1 VADQPD
7 KPRDDDMHDP
17 KDRGAPFP
25 LGEFLTLCDPCAES
39 PEVRPCLRKD
49 FEDADASAVHAQMRY
64 RVSVGVAAV
73 AGLIALL
80 IGLGQ
85 RAKLPETPPCTTSP
99 NRWLP
104 VEFAY
109 TLLALISVLAAI
121 LTGKQAHWL
130 SKRFRAE
137 RLRLLKFKL
146 LIDPK
151 LWHTS
156 LRDLTPWRNRLET
169 GRSAIADQSEENL
182 DALKLSDAMPDLP
195 ATDDCLAVEVPAL
208 QRLLEYYRRKRL
220 GFQLEYFERRARK
233 KSILANPR
241 LPPIFFF
248 SGIALV
254 LCNDILEWATQDALD
269 SHRGELTILGLA
281 LLSFA
286 VPMGWSAIR
295 TVRGAHE
302 FSRNA
307 ARSHARHAAL
317 AELSRSLDAATAGP
331 PERWDRPVVFGYLY
345 LCEGILASDQH
356 EWIRL
361 MRDAEWYG

>member
-1 VADQPD
+1 MAEV
-7 KPRDDDMHDP
+7 DDDMHDP
-17 KDRGAPFP
+17 NDRGADFP
-25 LGEFLTLCDPCAES
+25 LGEFLTLCDPCADS
-39 PEVRPCLRKD
+39 SEVQPCLRKE
-49 FEDADASAVHAQMRY
+49 FEEADGHALDAQRSY
-64 RVSVGVAAV
+64 RFVVGMAAV
-73 AGLIALL
+73 LGVIALL
-80 IGLGQ
+80 LGLGQ
-85 RAKLPETPPCTTSP
+85 RIGIPASRSATDP
-99 NRWLP
+99 NPWLTA
-104 VEFAY
+104 EFIY
-109 TLLALISVLAAI
+109 TAVALIFVLFAI

-130 SKRFRAE
+130 SERFRAE

-151 LWHTS
+151 LWKTGVK
-156 LRDLTPWRNRLET
+156 DLSSWRNRVET
-169 GRSAIADQSEENL
+169 GRRQIANQSEENL
-182 DALKLSDAMPDLP
+182 DAIKLSDAMPDLP
-195 ATDDCLAVEVPAL
+195 ATNDCLAVEPSAL

-220 GFQLEYFERRARK
+220 GVQLEYFEGKMRK
-233 KSILANPR
+233 KSALANSR
-241 LPPIFFF
+241 LPPLFFF
-248 SGIALV
+248 AGIAFV
-254 LCNDILEWATQDALD
+254 LCNYILEWSTKGVRNERIESA
-269 SHRGELTILGLA
+269 ILVLA

-331 PERWDRPVVFGYLY
+331 RERWDRPVIFGYLA

>member
-1 VADQPD
+1 MVDQPE

-25 LGEFLTLCDPCAES
+25 LGAFLTLCDPCAES
-39 PEVRPCLRKD
+39 PDVQPCLRKD
-49 FEDADASAVHAQMRY
+49 FDAADESAMRAQTKY
-64 RVSVGVAAV
+64 RWAVGTAAIL
-73 AGLIALL
+73 GLIALL

-85 RAKLPETPPCTTSP
+85 RIRLPEASGGTKSTNP
-99 NRWLP
+99 WLP

-109 TLLALISVLAAI
+109 TLLALIFVLVAI

-130 SKRFRAE
+130 SERFRAE

-151 LWHTS
+151 LWHAG
-156 LRDLTPWRNRLET
+156 LRDLASQRNQVET
-169 GRSAIADQSEENL
+169 GRRTIADQSPEKL
-182 DALKLSDAMPDLP
+182 DAVKLSDAMPDLP

-220 GFQLEYFERRARK
+220 GAQLEYFEGRMGQKNA
-233 KSILANPR
+233 LANSR
-241 LPPIFFF
+241 LPPLFFF
-248 SGIALV
+248 VGIALV
-254 LCNDILEWATQDALD
+254 LCNDILEWATKGAEN
-269 SHRGELTILGLA
+269 HRIELTILTLA
-281 LLSFA
+281 LASFA

-317 AELSRSLDAATAGP
+317 AELSHSLDVATAGP
-331 PERWDRPVVFGYLY
+331 PERWDRPMIFGYLY
-345 LCEGILASDQH
+345 WCEGILASDQH